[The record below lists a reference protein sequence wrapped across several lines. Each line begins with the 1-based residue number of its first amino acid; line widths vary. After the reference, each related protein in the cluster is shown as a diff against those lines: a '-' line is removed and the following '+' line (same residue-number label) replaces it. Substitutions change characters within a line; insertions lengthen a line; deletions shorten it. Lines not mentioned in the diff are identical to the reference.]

1 MKTLKGIG
9 LFVVAS
15 FLMTGC
21 AINRPLI
28 APSEETPR
36 SEEFAKKYA
45 EKYEEVLGELRFLR
59 ASLAS
64 LRSEI
69 KELRRLEDG
78 IVRLRSEMERLKNLE
93 KHLSSLRSDIE
104 NLRGLE
110 KSISSLQW
118 EVERIRSFSPYVST
132 LQAEVARLGEELQ
145 SLDMRRP
152 LGSYKLPP
160 EISLCGE
167 RVPLEDRDVWENL
180 DREFLSILANE
191 AQVLLWMKRAR
202 RYFPHIE
209 KRLKET
215 GLPDDL
221 KYVAVIESGLR
232 AQAVSVSGAAGV
244 WQFIPSTG
252 ERYEMR
258 KSRGVDERFD
268 FFKATEGAIAYFKML
283 YDEFGSWALAMA
295 AYNAGE
301 NRVRKEILLQGVKDY
316 YRLSLPAET
325 ERFVYKI
332 VVAKILLSDPRRY
345 GLRLD
350 EDQYYSA
357 LSLDRVEIEISK
369 PLPLV
374 EVAKAVGV
382 SYKKIKDLN
391 PHLNEESAPTG
402 RHFLNLPPGSTERFN
417 AFFSAWQGEVE
428 RNRSN

>member
-1 MKTLKGIG
+1 MKMLKRIG
-9 LFVVAS
+9 LFFVAS
-15 FLMTGC
+15 LMVAGC
-21 AINRPLI
+21 AINRPVI
-28 APSEETPR
+28 TPSEETPR

-45 EKYEEVLGELRFLR
+45 EKYQEVLGELRFLR

-69 KELRRLEDG
+69 AELRKLEDG
-78 IVRLRSEMERLKNLE
+78 LSHLRSETERLRNLE
-93 KHLSSLRSDIE
+93 KHLSGLRVEIE
-104 NLRGLE
+104 NLWGLE
-110 KSISSLQW
+110 KAISSLQW
-118 EVERIRSFSPYVST
+118 QMERIRSFAPYVSS
-132 LQAEVARLGEELQ
+132 LQADVARLEEELR
-145 SLDMRRP
+145 SLDIRRP
-152 LGSYKLPP
+152 LGSYKLPQ

-244 WQFIPSTG
+244 WQFIPPTG

-258 KSRGVDERFD
+258 RSRGVDERFD

-283 YDEFGSWALAMA
+283 YEEFENWALCMA

-350 EDQYYSA
+350 EDQYYSP
-357 LSLDRVEIEISK
+357 LSIDRVEIEISK
-369 PLPLV
+369 PLSLV

-382 SYKKIKDLN
+382 SYKKMKDLN
-391 PHLNEESAPTG
+391 PHLSEESVPVG
-402 RHFLNLPPGSTERFN
+402 RHFLNLPPESAERFH
-417 AFFSAWQGEVE
+417 AFFSTWQGEVE

>member
-1 MKTLKGIG
+1 MENLKGIS
-9 LFVVAS
+9 FVLVA
-15 FLMTGC
+15 LLLATAC
-21 AINRPLI
+21 AISRPI
-28 APSEETPR
+28 TIPSEEVSR
-36 SEEFAKKYA
+36 SEESARKYA
-45 EKYEEVLGELRFLR
+45 EKYEEVLGELRYFR
-59 ASLAS
+59 TSLSA

-69 KELRRLEDG
+69 AELRILENE
-78 IVRLRSEMERLKNLE
+78 IARLRSETERLRNLE
-93 KHLSSLRSDIE
+93 KHLSGLRVEIE
-104 NLRGLE
+104 NLWGLE
-110 KSISSLQW
+110 KAISSLQW
-118 EVERIRSFSPYVST
+118 QMERIRSFAPYVSN
-132 LQAEVARLGEELQ
+132 LQAEVAQLGEELR
-145 SLDMRRP
+145 SLEIRRP
-152 LGSYKLPP
+152 LGSYKLPQ

-180 DREFLSILANE
+180 DREFLSILGNE

-209 KRLKET
+209 RRLKET

-252 ERYEMR
+252 EGYEMR
-258 KSRGVDERFD
+258 RNRGVDERFD
-268 FFKATEGAIAYFKML
+268 FFKATEGAIAYLKML
-283 YDEFGSWALAMA
+283 YEEFGSWALAMA

-316 YRLSLPAET
+316 YQLSLPAET

-332 VVAKILLSDPRRY
+332 VVAKILLSDPDRY

-350 EDQYYSA
+350 ESQYCST
-357 LSLDRVEIEISK
+357 LSVDRVEIDLTK
-369 PLPLV
+369 PLSLV

-382 SYKKIKDLN
+382 SYKKMKDLN
-391 PHLNEESAPTG
+391 PHFIEESIPIGT
-402 RHFLNLPPGSTERFN
+402 HFLNLPPQSSEPFY
-417 AFFSAWQGEVE
+417 AFFSTWKGEVE